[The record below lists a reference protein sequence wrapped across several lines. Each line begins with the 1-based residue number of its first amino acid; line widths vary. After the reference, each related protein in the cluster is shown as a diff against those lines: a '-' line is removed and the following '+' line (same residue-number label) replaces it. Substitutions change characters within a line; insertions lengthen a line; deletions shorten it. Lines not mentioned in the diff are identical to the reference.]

1 VLPMTPTTP
10 GAWLESGVESLQP
23 ILDAELAKTRKFDLV
38 LVTPD
43 QLCQLTDQAAWT
55 ADEPLPPDF
64 LDRLRDLTGCDA
76 VLFCQLTRYQPY
88 QPVAIG
94 WKMSL
99 VETQSRNICWAAD
112 EVFDGGDRA
121 VANAAQDYAWG
132 HFQGQDGMSEPSL
145 VLSSPTRFGQ
155 YALCALLGTLPA
167 R

>member
-1 VLPMTPTTP
+1 
-10 GAWLESGVESLQP
+10 
-23 ILDAELAKTRKFDLV
+23 
-38 LVTPD
+38 
-43 QLCQLTDQAAWT
+43 
-55 ADEPLPPDF
+55 
-64 LDRLRDLTGCDA
+64 
-76 VLFCQLTRYQPY
+76 
-88 QPVAIG
+88 
-94 WKMSL
+94 MSL

-155 YALCALLGTLPA
+155 YALCALLGTLPC